1 MILKSL
7 YQAFIDKIKKD
18 LTLETSKEEIVM
30 LDLVI
35 FINNGKL
42 HTKENRKETASNSYL
57 RYGSAHPSFTFKG
70 IVKSQMLRLRR
81 LCSRN
86 EDFVEAIEQLR
97 ERCLNSGYNEEVV
110 DDILKEAGNLERSLS
125 TKTKMDNGTR
135 HKIRWVTMSH
145 SYSETEVKNFVN
157 NMNTAL
163 QNRPIRFELIKTTAP
178 TLGKL
183 LFNNNNKNDATDYTN
198 TCKST
203 CKICSSD
210 NKGNEKKAVSKAT
223 GATYNIDNNSLCC
236 NSGIYLITCKCE
248 EQYVGK
254 TTVSFRKRF
263 TEHGSKNTSV
273 KERLN
278 ICTTKPNRRHNNT
291 IR

>member
-1 MILKSL
+1 
-7 YQAFIDKIKKD
+7 
-18 LTLETSKEEIVM
+18 
-30 LDLVI
+30 
-35 FINNGKL
+35 
-42 HTKENRKETASNSYL
+42 
-57 RYGSAHPSFTFKG
+57 
-70 IVKSQMLRLRR
+70 
-81 LCSRN
+81 
-86 EDFVEAIEQLR
+86 
-97 ERCLNSGYNEEVV
+97 
-110 DDILKEAGNLERSLS
+110 
-125 TKTKMDNGTR
+125 MDNGTC

-183 LFNNNNKNDATDYTN
+183 LFNNNNKNNTTDYTN

-210 NKGNEKKAVSKAT
+210 SKGNEKKAVSKAT

-273 KERLN
+273 KEHLN
-278 ICTTKPNRRHNNT
+278 ICTTKPTTDDITIQFVENVWNRGKFSLSEREFLWNRRFKGSINVQKTLKNY
-291 IR
+291 